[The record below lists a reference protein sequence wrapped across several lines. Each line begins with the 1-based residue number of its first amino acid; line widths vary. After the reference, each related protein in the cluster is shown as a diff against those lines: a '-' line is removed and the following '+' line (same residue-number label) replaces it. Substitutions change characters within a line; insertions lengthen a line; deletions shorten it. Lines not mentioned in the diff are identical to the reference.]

1 MSSLMRAMLSS
12 PERREPPRLA
22 AVVPAPERAVTPRR
36 STRPDPAETLTL
48 VLDAGE
54 AFETVQLQLL
64 TVLQK
69 AKSSL
74 DEAEQERDQLRDE
87 VAALAGEV
95 EGWSR
100 RACEAEATLEQAKQ
114 VLQTQ
119 QAMLEKA
126 ILREREAVKIAHLL
140 EHRLRQG

>member
-12 PERREPPRLA
+12 PERREAPRLA
-22 AVVPAPERAVTPRR
+22 AVAPAPERAVTPLRAK
-36 STRPDPAETLTL
+36 RPDPAETLTL

-64 TVLQK
+64 TVLEK
-69 AKSSL
+69 AKASL

-87 VAALAGEV
+87 IAALTGEV

-100 RACEAEATLEQAKQ
+100 RAREAEATLDQAKQ
-114 VLQTQ
+114 VLHTQ
-119 QAMLEKA
+119 QAILEKA
-126 ILREREAVKIAHLL
+126 ILREREAVKIAHML